1 MLASRPDPEVVAKPK
16 RRTYT
21 AEYKLGILQEA
32 EAVAATRGGIGALLR
47 REGLYSSLLA
57 TWRRERANGILE
69 ALTPQKRGPKSKRHP
84 MDEENQK
91 LRRQNARLTEDLRK
105 AHIII
110 DVQKKV
116 AALLGHPIS
125 EQDPEEEFLMAA
137 VTELA
142 TAVGTRAACRALF
155 APRASYYRDRRAAS
169 FPAATALRPRPARA
183 LSPAERE
190 TVLAHL
196 HGERF
201 QDRSPAAVYATLL
214 DEGEYHC
221 SIRTM
226 YRLLEQKGESR
237 ERRDQLTHPPYR
249 KPELLATAPN
259 QLWSWDITKL
269 LGPVKWTYFYLYVI
283 LDVFS
288 RYVTGWMVAMH
299 ESAELAKQLIEE
311 SCAKQN
317 IQPGQLTLHA
327 DRGTSMSS
335 KPVAFL
341 LADLG
346 VTKTHSRPHVS
357 DDNPYSESQ
366 FRTLKYR
373 PEFPYRFGCIQD
385 SRAFS
390 QGFFR
395 WYNEE
400 HRHSGLGLL
409 TPAMVHYNQ
418 TALILEQRQAV
429 LDAAY
434 RVHPERFVRQA
445 PKPAAVPTEVWINKP
460 LNADEKTH

>member
-1 MLASRPDPEVVAKPK
+1 MN
-16 RRTYT
+16 
-21 AEYKLGILQEA
+21 
-32 EAVAATRGGIGALLR
+32 AVA
-47 REGLYSSLLA
+47 
-57 TWRRERANGILE
+57 
-69 ALTPQKRGPKSKRHP
+69 
-84 MDEENQK
+84 
-91 LRRQNARLTEDLRK
+91 
-105 AHIII
+105 
-110 DVQKKV
+110 
-116 AALLGHPIS
+116 
-125 EQDPEEEFLMAA
+125 
-137 VTELA
+137 ELA
-142 TAVGTRAACRALF
+142 VDVGTRAACQTLSM
-155 APRASYYRDRRAAS
+155 PRASYYRDRRKAS
-169 FPAATALRPRPARA
+169 SPAVTAPRPSPARA
-183 LSPAERE
+183 LHPVERE

-196 HGERF
+196 YEERF

-214 DEGEYHC
+214 DEGQYHC

-226 YRLLEQKGESR
+226 YRLLAQRGESR
-237 ERRDQLTHPPYR
+237 ERRDQLTHPPYK

-269 LGPVKWTYFYLYVI
+269 LGPAKWTYFYLYVI

-288 RYVTGWMVAMH
+288 RYVTGWMVAMR
-299 ESAELAKQLIEE
+299 ESAELAKRLIEE

-317 IQPGQLTLHA
+317 IQRGQLTLHA

-366 FRTLKYR
+366 FRTMKYR
-373 PEFPYRFGCIQD
+373 PEFPDRFGCIQD

-409 TPAMVHYNQ
+409 TPAMVHYHQ
-418 TALILEQRQAV
+418 TALILEQRQRV
-429 LDAAY
+429 LDTAY
-434 RVHPERFVRQA
+434 RAHPERFVRQA
-445 PKPAAVPTEVWINKP
+445 PRPQPVPAEVWINKP
-460 LNADEKTH
+460 AHSDEKTQ